1 MKNGNADLKT
11 VRVIR
16 QNHRFAVS
24 EVDWFGERVFCKQ
37 SQPGVTGK
45 DEILREASG
54 LRTFDK
60 LTRNFNDIPFSVP
73 KLLHYDDMK
82 ILTQFIDGWTPELA
96 NVPDDFFIQ
105 SFVQMDYYFRNQKRR
120 YSRWSRQNK
129 DGEYIWQKLERIISG
144 FNLEVIP
151 PEIFRASLDF
161 LRDNHSLCEARPMH
175 ADFTENNLLYDGD
188 KYWLV
193 DFESF
198 RDDWPRWYDVVN
210 FTYNR
215 EMERPET
222 AERMRNIRRLVI
234 ERLGEES
241 TTQRE
246 IACIKIVRGLS
257 LIIEHMIL
265 GGRNNAAIVPLDNAL
280 RQRIIKSLAAI
291 INGGG
296 LLSRFDFIYKN

>member
-1 MKNGNADLKT
+1 MKNDAANLKT
-11 VRVIR
+11 IRVIR

-24 EVDWFGERVFCKQ
+24 EVDWLGERVFCKQ

-45 DEILREASG
+45 DEILREANG
-54 LRTFDK
+54 LRTFGK
-60 LTRNFNDIPFSVP
+60 MTRNFNDIPFTVP

-96 NVPDDFFIQ
+96 NVPDDFFVQ
-105 SFVQMDYYFRNQKRR
+105 SFVQMDHYFRSQKRR
-120 YSRWSRQNK
+120 CSRWSQQNK

-161 LRDNHSLCEARPMH
+161 LRNNHSLCEARPMH

-188 KYWLV
+188 RYWLV

-198 RDDWPRWYDVVN
+198 CDDWPRWYDVVN

-222 AERMRNIRRLVI
+222 AKRMCNIRRLVI
-234 ERLGEES
+234 EQLGEEP

-257 LIIEHMIL
+257 LIIEHMTL
-265 GGRNNAAIVPLDNAL
+265 GGRNHAAIVPLDNAL
-280 RQRIIKSLAAI
+280 RQRIITSFTK
-291 INGGG
+291 
-296 LLSRFDFIYKN
+296 LLPAR

>member
-1 MKNGNADLKT
+1 MKNDAANLKT
-11 VRVIR
+11 IRVIR

-24 EVDWFGERVFCKQ
+24 GVDWLGERVFCKQ

-45 DEILREASG
+45 DEILREANG

-82 ILTQFIDGWTPELA
+82 ILTQFIDGWTLELA
-96 NVPDDFFIQ
+96 DVPNDFFVQ
-105 SFVQMDYYFRNQKRR
+105 SFVQMDRYFRSQKRR
-120 YSRWSRQNK
+120 RSRWSQQNK

-151 PEIFRASLDF
+151 PEIFRASLEF
-161 LRDNHSLCEARPMH
+161 LRDNYSLCEARPMH

-222 AERMRNIRRLVI
+222 AKRMCNIRRLVI
-234 ERLGEES
+234 EQLGEEP

-257 LIIEHMIL
+257 LIIEHMTL
-265 GGRNNAAIVPLDNAL
+265 GGRNHAAIVPLDNAL
-280 RQRIIKSLAAI
+280 RQRIITSFTK
-291 INGGG
+291 
-296 LLSRFDFIYKN
+296 LLPAR

>member
-1 MKNGNADLKT
+1 MKNDAANLKT
-11 VRVIR
+11 IRVIR

-24 EVDWFGERVFCKQ
+24 EVDWLGERVFCKQ

-45 DEILREASG
+45 DEILREANG

-73 KLLHYDDMK
+73 KLLNHDDVK

-96 NVPDDFFIQ
+96 DVPDDFFVQ
-105 SFVQMDYYFRNQKRR
+105 SFVQMDHYFRSQKRR
-120 YSRWSRQNK
+120 RSRWSQQNK

-151 PEIFRASLDF
+151 PEIFRASLEF

-188 KYWLV
+188 RYWLV

-234 ERLGEES
+234 EQLGEEP

-257 LIIEHMIL
+257 LIIEHMTI
-265 GGRNNAAIVPLDNAL
+265 GGRNHAAIVPFDNAL
-280 RQRIIKSLAAI
+280 RQRIITSFTK
-291 INGGG
+291 
-296 LLSRFDFIYKN
+296 LLPAR

>member
-11 VRVIR
+11 IRVIR

-96 NVPDDFFIQ
+96 NVPDDFFVQ
-105 SFVQMDYYFRNQKRR
+105 SFVQMDHYFRSQKRR
-120 YSRWSRQNK
+120 RSRWSQQNK

-151 PEIFRASLDF
+151 PEIFRASLEF

-188 KYWLV
+188 RYWLV

-222 AERMRNIRRLVI
+222 AKRMCNIRRLVI
-234 ERLGEES
+234 EQLGEEP

-257 LIIEHMIL
+257 LIIEHMTI
-265 GGRNNAAIVPLDNAL
+265 GGRNHAAIVPLDDAL
-280 RQRIIKSLAAI
+280 RQRIITSFYEVFA
-291 INGGG
+291 G
-296 LLSRFDFIYKN
+296 

>member
-1 MKNGNADLKT
+1 MKNDAANLKT
-11 VRVIR
+11 IRVIR

-24 EVDWFGERVFCKQ
+24 EVDWLGERVFCKQ

-45 DEILREASG
+45 DEILREANG
-54 LRTFDK
+54 LRTFGK
-60 LTRNFNDIPFSVP
+60 MTRNFNDIPFTVP

-96 NVPDDFFIQ
+96 NVPDDFFVQ
-105 SFVQMDYYFRNQKRR
+105 SFVQMDHYFRSQKRR
-120 YSRWSRQNK
+120 CSRWSQQNK

-161 LRDNHSLCEARPMH
+161 LRNNHSLCEARPMH

-188 KYWLV
+188 RYLLV

-198 RDDWPRWYDVVN
+198 CDDWPRWYDVVN

-222 AERMRNIRRLVI
+222 AKRMCNIRRLVI
-234 ERLGEES
+234 EQLGEEP

-257 LIIEHMIL
+257 LIIEHMTL
-265 GGRNNAAIVPLDNAL
+265 GGRNHAAIVPLDNAL
-280 RQRIIKSLAAI
+280 RQRIITSFTK
-291 INGGG
+291 
-296 LLSRFDFIYKN
+296 LLPAR

>member
-1 MKNGNADLKT
+1 MKNDAANLKT
-11 VRVIR
+11 IRVIR

-24 EVDWFGERVFCKQ
+24 EVDWLGERVFCKQ

-45 DEILREASG
+45 DEILREANG
-54 LRTFDK
+54 LRTFGK
-60 LTRNFNDIPFSVP
+60 MTRNFNGIPFSVP
-73 KLLHYDDMK
+73 KLLYHDDVK

-96 NVPDDFFIQ
+96 NVPDDFFVQ
-105 SFVQMDYYFRNQKRR
+105 SFVQMDRNFRSQKRR
-120 YSRWSRQNK
+120 RSRWSQQNK

-161 LRDNHSLCEARPMH
+161 LRNNHSLCEARPMH

-188 KYWLV
+188 RYWLV

-215 EMERPET
+215 EMECPET
-222 AERMRNIRRLVI
+222 AKRMCNIRRLVI
-234 ERLGEES
+234 EQLGEKP

-265 GGRNNAAIVPLDNAL
+265 GGRNHAVIVPLDNAL
-280 RQRIIKSLAAI
+280 RQRIITSFTK
-291 INGGG
+291 
-296 LLSRFDFIYKN
+296 LLPAR

>member
-1 MKNGNADLKT
+1 MKNDAANLKT
-11 VRVIR
+11 IRVIR

-24 EVDWFGERVFCKQ
+24 KVDWLGERVFCKQ

-45 DEILREASG
+45 DEILREANG

-73 KLLHYDDMK
+73 KLLHYDDVK

-96 NVPDDFFIQ
+96 NVPDDFFVQ
-105 SFVQMDYYFRNQKRR
+105 SFVQMDRYFRSQKRR
-120 YSRWSRQNK
+120 RSRWSQQNK

-161 LRDNHSLCEARPMH
+161 LRNNHSLCEARPMH

-222 AERMRNIRRLVI
+222 AKRMCNIRRLVI
-234 ERLGEES
+234 EQLGEEP

-257 LIIEHMIL
+257 LIIEHMTI
-265 GGRNNAAIVPLDNAL
+265 GGRNHAAIVPLDNAL
-280 RQRIIKSLAAI
+280 RQRIITSFTK
-291 INGGG
+291 
-296 LLSRFDFIYKN
+296 LLPAR

>member
-1 MKNGNADLKT
+1 MKNDTVNLKT
-11 VRVIR
+11 IRVIR

-54 LRTFDK
+54 LRAFDK
-60 LTRNFNDIPFSVP
+60 LTRNFNDIPFTVP

-96 NVPDDFFIQ
+96 DVPDDFFVQ
-105 SFVQMDYYFRNQKRR
+105 SFVQMDRYFRNQKRR
-120 YSRWSRQNK
+120 RSRWSQQNK

-161 LRDNHSLCEARPMH
+161 LRNNHSLCEARPMH

-234 ERLGEES
+234 EQLGEEP

-257 LIIEHMIL
+257 LIIEHMTL
-265 GGRNNAAIVPLDNAL
+265 GGRNHAAIVPLDNAL
-280 RQRIIKSLAAI
+280 RQRIITYFTK
-291 INGGG
+291 
-296 LLSRFDFIYKN
+296 LLPAR

>member
-1 MKNGNADLKT
+1 MKNDAANLKT
-11 VRVIR
+11 IRVIR

-45 DEILREASG
+45 DEILREANG
-54 LRTFDK
+54 LRAFDK
-60 LTRNFNDIPFSVP
+60 LTRNFNDIPFTVP

-96 NVPDDFFIQ
+96 NVPDDFFVQ
-105 SFVQMDYYFRNQKRR
+105 SFVQMDHYFRNQKRSC
-120 YSRWSRQNK
+120 SRWSQQNK

-161 LRDNHSLCEARPMH
+161 LRNNHSLCEARPMH

-188 KYWLV
+188 RYWLV

-222 AERMRNIRRLVI
+222 AKRMCNIRRLVV
-234 ERLGEES
+234 EQLGEEP

-257 LIIEHMIL
+257 LVIEHMTI
-265 GGRNNAAIVPLDNAL
+265 GGRNHAAIVPLDNAL
-280 RQRIIKSLAAI
+280 RQRIITSFTK
-291 INGGG
+291 
-296 LLSRFDFIYKN
+296 LLPAR

>member
-1 MKNGNADLKT
+1 MKNDTANLKT
-11 VRVIR
+11 IRVIR
-16 QNHRFAVS
+16 QNHRFVVS
-24 EVDWFGERVFCKQ
+24 EVDWLGERVFCKR

-45 DEILREASG
+45 DEILREANG

-96 NVPDDFFIQ
+96 DVPDDFFIQ

-120 YSRWSRQNK
+120 CSRWSQQNK
-129 DGEYIWQKLERIISG
+129 DGEYIWQKLERIISE

-161 LRDNHSLCEARPMH
+161 LRNNHSLCEARPMH

-188 KYWLV
+188 RYWLV

-222 AERMRNIRRLVI
+222 AKRMCNIRRLVVD
-234 ERLGEES
+234 RLGEEP

-257 LIIEHMIL
+257 LIIEHMTL
-265 GGRNNAAIVPLDNAL
+265 GGRNHAAIVPLDNAL
-280 RQRIIKSLAAI
+280 RQRIITSFTK
-291 INGGG
+291 
-296 LLSRFDFIYKN
+296 LLPAR

>member
-1 MKNGNADLKT
+1 MKNDAANLKT
-11 VRVIR
+11 IRVIR

-24 EVDWFGERVFCKQ
+24 EVDWLGERVFCKQ

-45 DEILREASG
+45 DEILREANG

-60 LTRNFNDIPFSVP
+60 LTRNFNGIPFSVP
-73 KLLHYDDMK
+73 KLLHYDDVK

-96 NVPDDFFIQ
+96 NVPDDFFVQ
-105 SFVQMDYYFRNQKRR
+105 SFVQMDHYFRSQKRR
-120 YSRWSRQNK
+120 RSRWSQQNK

-151 PEIFRASLDF
+151 PEIFRSSLEF
-161 LRDNHSLCEARPMH
+161 LRNNHSLCEARPMH

-222 AERMRNIRRLVI
+222 AERMCNIRRLVI
-234 ERLGEES
+234 ERLGEEP

-257 LIIEHMIL
+257 LIIEHMTI
-265 GGRNNAAIVPLDNAL
+265 GGRNHAAIVPLDDVL
-280 RQRIIKSLAAI
+280 HQRIITSFTKFLPA
-291 INGGG
+291 
-296 LLSRFDFIYKN
+296 R

>member
-1 MKNGNADLKT
+1 MKNDTANLKT
-11 VRVIR
+11 IRVIR

-24 EVDWFGERVFCKQ
+24 EVDWLGERVFRKQ

-96 NVPDDFFIQ
+96 DVPDDFFIQ

-120 YSRWSRQNK
+120 CSRWSRQNK

-188 KYWLV
+188 RYWLV

-234 ERLGEES
+234 ERLGEEP

-246 IACIKIVRGLS
+246 IACIKIVRSLS
-257 LIIEHMIL
+257 LIIEHMTI
-265 GGRNNAAIVPLDNAL
+265 GGRNHAAIVPFDNAL
-280 RQRIIKSLAAI
+280 RQRIITSFTK
-291 INGGG
+291 
-296 LLSRFDFIYKN
+296 LLPAR

>member
-11 VRVIR
+11 IRVIR

-24 EVDWFGERVFCKQ
+24 EVDWLGERVFCKQ

-45 DEILREASG
+45 DEILREANG

-73 KLLHYDDMK
+73 KLLHYDDVK
-82 ILTQFIDGWTPELA
+82 ILTQFINGWTPELA
-96 NVPDDFFIQ
+96 DVPDDFFVQ
-105 SFVQMDYYFRNQKRR
+105 SFVQMDHYFRSQKRR

-144 FNLEVIP
+144 FNLEVVP

-222 AERMRNIRRLVI
+222 AKRMCNIRRLVV
-234 ERLGEES
+234 EQLGEEP

-257 LIIEHMIL
+257 LIIEHMTL
-265 GGRNNAAIVPLDNAL
+265 GGSDHAAIVPLDNAL

-291 INGGG
+291 INGGD
-296 LLSRFDFIYKN
+296 LLS

>member
-1 MKNGNADLKT
+1 MKNDTANLKT
-11 VRVIR
+11 IRVIR

-24 EVDWFGERVFCKQ
+24 EVDWLGERVFCKQ

-45 DEILREASG
+45 DEILREANG

-73 KLLHYDDMK
+73 KLLYHDDVK
-82 ILTQFIDGWTPELA
+82 ILTQFIDGWAPELA
-96 NVPDDFFIQ
+96 NVPDDFFVQ
-105 SFVQMDYYFRNQKRR
+105 SFVQMDRYFRSQKRR
-120 YSRWSRQNK
+120 RSRWSQQNK

-161 LRDNHSLCEARPMH
+161 LRNNHSLCEARPMH

-188 KYWLV
+188 RYWLV

-234 ERLGEES
+234 GQLGEEP

-257 LIIEHMIL
+257 LIIEHMTL
-265 GGRNNAAIVPLDNAL
+265 GGRNHAAIVPLDNAL
-280 RQRIIKSLAAI
+280 RQRIITSFTK
-291 INGGG
+291 
-296 LLSRFDFIYKN
+296 LLPAR

>member
-1 MKNGNADLKT
+1 MKNDTANLKT
-11 VRVIR
+11 IRVIH

-24 EVDWFGERVFCKQ
+24 EVDWLGERVFCKQ

-45 DEILREASG
+45 DEILREANG

-96 NVPDDFFIQ
+96 NVPDDFFVQ
-105 SFVQMDYYFRNQKRR
+105 SFVQMDRYFRSQKRR
-120 YSRWSRQNK
+120 CSRWSRQNK

-151 PEIFRASLDF
+151 PEIFRASLEF

-188 KYWLV
+188 KYWLI

-234 ERLGEES
+234 ERLGEEP

-246 IACIKIVRGLS
+246 IACIKIVRSLS
-257 LIIEHMIL
+257 LIIEHMTI
-265 GGRNNAAIVPLDNAL
+265 GGRNHAAIVPFDNAL
-280 RQRIIKSLAAI
+280 RQRIITSFTK
-291 INGGG
+291 
-296 LLSRFDFIYKN
+296 LLPAR

>member
-1 MKNGNADLKT
+1 MKNDTTNLKT
-11 VRVIR
+11 IRVIR

-45 DEILREASG
+45 DEILREANG

-82 ILTQFIDGWTPELA
+82 VLTQFIDGWTPELA
-96 NVPDDFFIQ
+96 DVSDDFFIQ
-105 SFVQMDYYFRNQKRR
+105 SFVQVDHYFRNQKRR
-120 YSRWSRQNK
+120 RSRWSQQNK

-144 FNLEVIP
+144 FNLEVVP

-188 KYWLV
+188 RYWLV

-222 AERMRNIRRLVI
+222 AKRMCNIRRLVI
-234 ERLGEES
+234 EQLGEEP

-257 LIIEHMIL
+257 LIIEHMTL
-265 GGRNNAAIVPLDNAL
+265 GGRNHAAIVPLDDAL
-280 RQRIIKSLAAI
+280 RQRIITSFYEVFA
-291 INGGG
+291 G
-296 LLSRFDFIYKN
+296 

>member
-1 MKNGNADLKT
+1 MNNDTANLKT
-11 VRVIR
+11 IRVIR
-16 QNHRFAVS
+16 QNHRFVVS
-24 EVDWFGERVFCKQ
+24 EVDWLGERVFCKQ

-45 DEILREASG
+45 DEILREANG

-96 NVPDDFFIQ
+96 DVPDDFFVQ
-105 SFVQMDYYFRNQKRR
+105 SFVQMDRYFRSQKRR
-120 YSRWSRQNK
+120 RSRWSQQNK

-151 PEIFRASLDF
+151 PEIFRASLEF
-161 LRDNHSLCEARPMH
+161 LRDNYSLCEARPMH

-222 AERMRNIRRLVI
+222 AKRMCNIRRLVI
-234 ERLGEES
+234 EQLGEEP

-257 LIIEHMIL
+257 LIIEHMTL
-265 GGRNNAAIVPLDNAL
+265 GGRNHAAIVPLDNAL
-280 RQRIIKSLAAI
+280 RQRIITSFTK
-291 INGGG
+291 
-296 LLSRFDFIYKN
+296 LLPAR

>member
-1 MKNGNADLKT
+1 MKNDTANLKT
-11 VRVIR
+11 IRVIR

-24 EVDWFGERVFCKQ
+24 EVDWLGERVFCKQ

-45 DEILREASG
+45 DEILREANG

-96 NVPDDFFIQ
+96 DVPDDFFLQ
-105 SFVQMDYYFRNQKRR
+105 SFVQMDHYFRSQKRR
-120 YSRWSRQNK
+120 RSRWSQQNK

-151 PEIFRASLDF
+151 PEIFRASLEF

-188 KYWLV
+188 RYWLV

-234 ERLGEES
+234 ERLGEEP

-257 LIIEHMIL
+257 LIIEHMTL
-265 GGRNNAAIVPLDNAL
+265 GGRNHAAIVPLDNAL
-280 RQRIIKSLAAI
+280 RQRIITSFTK
-291 INGGG
+291 
-296 LLSRFDFIYKN
+296 LLPAR

>member
-1 MKNGNADLKT
+1 MNNDTANLKT
-11 VRVIR
+11 IRVIR
-16 QNHRFAVS
+16 QNHRFVVS
-24 EVDWFGERVFCKQ
+24 EVDWLGERVFCKQ

-45 DEILREASG
+45 DEILREANG

-82 ILTQFIDGWTPELA
+82 ILTQFIDGWTLELA
-96 NVPDDFFIQ
+96 DVPNDFFVQ
-105 SFVQMDYYFRNQKRR
+105 SFVQMDRYFRSQKRR
-120 YSRWSRQNK
+120 RSRWSQQNK

-151 PEIFRASLDF
+151 PEIFRASLEF
-161 LRDNHSLCEARPMH
+161 LRDNYSLCEARPMH

-222 AERMRNIRRLVI
+222 AKRMCNIRRLAI
-234 ERLGEES
+234 EQLGEEP

-257 LIIEHMIL
+257 LIIEHMTL
-265 GGRNNAAIVPLDNAL
+265 GGRNHAAIVPLDNAL
-280 RQRIIKSLAAI
+280 RQRIITSFTK
-291 INGGG
+291 
-296 LLSRFDFIYKN
+296 LLPAR

>member
-1 MKNGNADLKT
+1 MKNDAANLKT
-11 VRVIR
+11 IRVIR

-45 DEILREASG
+45 DEILREVNG

-60 LTRNFNDIPFSVP
+60 LTRNFNDIPFTVP

-96 NVPDDFFIQ
+96 NVPDDFFVQ
-105 SFVQMDYYFRNQKRR
+105 SFVQMDRYFRNQKRR
-120 YSRWSRQNK
+120 RSRWSQQNK

-161 LRDNHSLCEARPMH
+161 LRNNHSLCEARPMH

-188 KYWLV
+188 KYWLI

-234 ERLGEES
+234 EQLGEEP

-257 LIIEHMIL
+257 LIIEHMTI
-265 GGRNNAAIVPLDNAL
+265 GGRNHAAIVPLDNAL
-280 RQRIIKSLAAI
+280 RQRIITYFTK
-291 INGGG
+291 
-296 LLSRFDFIYKN
+296 LLPAR

>member
-1 MKNGNADLKT
+1 MKNGSADLKT
-11 VRVIR
+11 IRVIR
-16 QNHRFAVS
+16 HNHRFAVS
-24 EVDWFGERVFCKQ
+24 EVDWLGERVFCKQ

-45 DEILREASG
+45 DEILREANG

-60 LTRNFNDIPFSVP
+60 LTRNFNGIPFSVP
-73 KLLHYDDMK
+73 KLLYHDDVK
-82 ILTQFIDGWTPELA
+82 ILTQFIDEWTPELA
-96 NVPDDFFIQ
+96 DVPDDFFVQ
-105 SFVQMDYYFRNQKRR
+105 SFVQMDRYFRSQKRR
-120 YSRWSRQNK
+120 RSRWSQQNK

-188 KYWLV
+188 RYWLV

-222 AERMRNIRRLVI
+222 AKRMCNIRRLVI
-234 ERLGEES
+234 EQLGEEP

-257 LIIEHMIL
+257 LIIEHMTL
-265 GGRNNAAIVPLDNAL
+265 GGRNHAAIVPLDNAL
-280 RQRIIKSLAAI
+280 RQRIITSFTK
-291 INGGG
+291 
-296 LLSRFDFIYKN
+296 LLPAR

>member
-1 MKNGNADLKT
+1 MKNDAANLKT
-11 VRVIR
+11 IRVIR

-45 DEILREASG
+45 DEILREANG
-54 LRTFDK
+54 LRAFDK
-60 LTRNFNDIPFSVP
+60 LTRNFNDIPFTVP

-96 NVPDDFFIQ
+96 NVPDDFFVQ
-105 SFVQMDYYFRNQKRR
+105 SFVQMDHYFRNQKRSC
-120 YSRWSRQNK
+120 SRWSQQNK

-188 KYWLV
+188 RYWLV

-234 ERLGEES
+234 ERLGEEP

-246 IACIKIVRGLS
+246 IACIKIVRSLS
-257 LIIEHMIL
+257 LIIEHMTI
-265 GGRNNAAIVPLDNAL
+265 GGRNHAAIVPFDNAL
-280 RQRIIKSLAAI
+280 RQRIITSFTK
-291 INGGG
+291 
-296 LLSRFDFIYKN
+296 LLPAR

>member
-24 EVDWFGERVFCKQ
+24 EVDWLGERVFCKQ

-45 DEILREASG
+45 DEILREANG

-60 LTRNFNDIPFSVP
+60 LTRNFNDIPFTVP

-96 NVPDDFFIQ
+96 SVPDDFFVQ
-105 SFVQMDYYFRNQKRR
+105 SFVQMDHYFRSQKRR
-120 YSRWSRQNK
+120 RSRWSQQNK

-198 RDDWPRWYDVVN
+198 RDDWPRWYNVVN

-222 AERMRNIRRLVI
+222 AKRMCNIRRLVI
-234 ERLGEES
+234 EQLGEEP

-257 LIIEHMIL
+257 LIIEHMTI
-265 GGRNNAAIVPLDNAL
+265 GGRNHAAIVPLDNAL
-280 RQRIIKSLAAI
+280 CQRIITSFTK
-291 INGGG
+291 
-296 LLSRFDFIYKN
+296 LLPS

>member
-1 MKNGNADLKT
+1 MKNDAANLKT
-11 VRVIR
+11 IRVIR

-24 EVDWFGERVFCKQ
+24 EVDWLGERVFCKQ

-45 DEILREASG
+45 DEILREANG

-73 KLLHYDDMK
+73 KLLNHDDVK

-96 NVPDDFFIQ
+96 DVPDDFFVQ
-105 SFVQMDYYFRNQKRR
+105 SFVQMDHYFRSQKRR
-120 YSRWSRQNK
+120 RSRWSQQNK

-151 PEIFRASLDF
+151 PEIFRASLEF

-188 KYWLV
+188 RYWLV

-198 RDDWPRWYDVVN
+198 RDDWPRWYDVAN

-241 TTQRE
+241 TTRRE

-257 LIIEHMIL
+257 LIIEHMTL
-265 GGRNNAAIVPLDNAL
+265 GGRNHAAIVSLDNAL
-280 RQRIIKSLAAI
+280 RQRIITSFTK
-291 INGGG
+291 
-296 LLSRFDFIYKN
+296 LLPAR

>member
-1 MKNGNADLKT
+1 MKNGSADLKT
-11 VRVIR
+11 IRVIR

-45 DEILREASG
+45 DEILREANG

-73 KLLHYDDMK
+73 KLLYHDDVK

-96 NVPDDFFIQ
+96 DVPDDFFIQ

-120 YSRWSRQNK
+120 CSRWSRQNK

-198 RDDWPRWYDVVN
+198 REDWPRWCDVVN

-222 AERMRNIRRLVI
+222 AERMRNIRCLVI
-234 ERLGEES
+234 ERLGEEP

-246 IACIKIVRGLS
+246 IACIKTVRGLS
-257 LIIEHMIL
+257 LIIEHMTI
-265 GGRNNAAIVPLDNAL
+265 GGRNHAAIVPLDNAL
-280 RQRIIKSLAAI
+280 RQRIITSFTK
-291 INGGG
+291 
-296 LLSRFDFIYKN
+296 LLPAR

>member
-1 MKNGNADLKT
+1 MKNGSADLKT

-24 EVDWFGERVFCKQ
+24 EVDWLGERVFCKQ

-45 DEILREASG
+45 DEILREANG

-73 KLLHYDDMK
+73 KLLHYDDVK

-96 NVPDDFFIQ
+96 NVPDDFFVQ
-105 SFVQMDYYFRNQKRR
+105 SFVQIDRYFRSQKRR
-120 YSRWSRQNK
+120 RSRWSQQNK

-151 PEIFRASLDF
+151 PEIFRASLEF

-188 KYWLV
+188 RYWLV

-222 AERMRNIRRLVI
+222 AKRMCNIRRLVVD
-234 ERLGEES
+234 RLGEEP
-241 TTQRE
+241 TTRRE

-257 LIIEHMIL
+257 LIIEHMTL
-265 GGRNNAAIVPLDNAL
+265 GGSDHAAIVPLDNAL
-280 RQRIIKSLAAI
+280 RQRIITSFTK
-291 INGGG
+291 
-296 LLSRFDFIYKN
+296 LLPAR

>member
-1 MKNGNADLKT
+1 MKNDTANLKT
-11 VRVIR
+11 IRVIR

-24 EVDWFGERVFCKQ
+24 EVDWLGERVFCKR

-45 DEILREASG
+45 DEILREANG

-96 NVPDDFFIQ
+96 DVPDDFFIQ

-120 YSRWSRQNK
+120 CSRWSQQNK
-129 DGEYIWQKLERIISG
+129 DGEYIWQKLERIISE

-161 LRDNHSLCEARPMH
+161 LRNNHSLCEARPMH

-188 KYWLV
+188 RYWLV

-222 AERMRNIRRLVI
+222 AKRMCNIRRLVVD
-234 ERLGEES
+234 RLGEEP

-257 LIIEHMIL
+257 LIIEHMTL
-265 GGRNNAAIVPLDNAL
+265 GGRNHAAIVPLDNAL
-280 RQRIIKSLAAI
+280 RQRIITSFTK
-291 INGGG
+291 
-296 LLSRFDFIYKN
+296 LLPAR

>member
-1 MKNGNADLKT
+1 MKNDTANLKT
-11 VRVIR
+11 IRVIR

-24 EVDWFGERVFCKQ
+24 EVDWLGERVFCKQ

-45 DEILREASG
+45 DEILREANG

-96 NVPDDFFIQ
+96 DVPDDFFIQ

-120 YSRWSRQNK
+120 CSRWSRQNK

-161 LRDNHSLCEARPMH
+161 LRNNHSLCEARPMH

-188 KYWLV
+188 RYWLV

-222 AERMRNIRRLVI
+222 AKRMCNIRRLVI
-234 ERLGEES
+234 EQLGEEP

-257 LIIEHMIL
+257 LIIEHMTL
-265 GGRNNAAIVPLDNAL
+265 GGRNHAAIVPLDNAL
-280 RQRIIKSLAAI
+280 RQRIITSFTK
-291 INGGG
+291 
-296 LLSRFDFIYKN
+296 LLPAR

>member
-11 VRVIR
+11 IRVIR

-24 EVDWFGERVFCKQ
+24 EVDWLGERVFCKQ

-73 KLLHYDDMK
+73 KLLYHDDVK
-82 ILTQFIDGWTPELA
+82 ILTKFIDGWTPELA
-96 NVPDDFFIQ
+96 NVPDDFFVQ
-105 SFVQMDYYFRNQKRR
+105 SFVQMDHYFRSQKRR
-120 YSRWSRQNK
+120 RSRWSQQNK

-188 KYWLV
+188 RYWLV

-222 AERMRNIRRLVI
+222 AKRMCNIRRLVVD
-234 ERLGEES
+234 RLGEEP

-257 LIIEHMIL
+257 LIIEHMTL
-265 GGRNNAAIVPLDNAL
+265 GGSDHAAIVSLDNAL
-280 RQRIIKSLAAI
+280 RQRIITSFTKFLPA
-291 INGGG
+291 
-296 LLSRFDFIYKN
+296 R

>member
-1 MKNGNADLKT
+1 MKNDAANLKT
-11 VRVIR
+11 IRVIR

-24 EVDWFGERVFCKQ
+24 EVDWLGERVFCKQ

-45 DEILREASG
+45 DEILREANG

-60 LTRNFNDIPFSVP
+60 LIRNFNDIPFTVP

-105 SFVQMDYYFRNQKRR
+105 SFVQMDYYFRNQKR
-120 YSRWSRQNK
+120 SCSLWSRQNK

-151 PEIFRASLDF
+151 PEIFRASLEF

-188 KYWLV
+188 RYWLV

-222 AERMRNIRRLVI
+222 AKRMCNIRRLVVDQ
-234 ERLGEES
+234 LGEEP

-257 LIIEHMIL
+257 LIIEHMAL
-265 GGRNNAAIVPLDNAL
+265 GGRNHAVIVPLDNAL
-280 RQRIIKSLAAI
+280 RQRIIKSLAVI

-296 LLSRFDFIYKN
+296 LLA

>member
-1 MKNGNADLKT
+1 MKNDAANLKT
-11 VRVIR
+11 IRVIR

-24 EVDWFGERVFCKQ
+24 EVDWLGERVFCKQ

-45 DEILREASG
+45 GEILREANG

-73 KLLHYDDMK
+73 KLLYHDDVK
-82 ILTQFIDGWTPELA
+82 ILTQFINGWTPELA
-96 NVPDDFFIQ
+96 DVPDDFFVQ
-105 SFVQMDYYFRNQKRR
+105 SFVQMDHYFRSQKRR
-120 YSRWSRQNK
+120 RLRWSQQNK
-129 DGEYIWQKLERIISG
+129 DGEYIWHKLERIISG

-188 KYWLV
+188 RYWLV

-222 AERMRNIRRLVI
+222 AKRMCNIRRLVI
-234 ERLGEES
+234 EQLGEEP

-257 LIIEHMIL
+257 LIIEHMTL
-265 GGRNNAAIVPLDNAL
+265 GGRNHAAIVPLDNTL
-280 RQRIIKSLAAI
+280 RQRIITSFTKFLPA
-291 INGGG
+291 
-296 LLSRFDFIYKN
+296 RW

>member
-1 MKNGNADLKT
+1 MKNGSADLKT

-16 QNHRFAVS
+16 QNHRFVVS
-24 EVDWFGERVFCKQ
+24 EVDWLGERVFCKQ

-96 NVPDDFFIQ
+96 DVPDDFFVQ
-105 SFVQMDYYFRNQKRR
+105 SFVQMDRYFCSQKRR
-120 YSRWSRQNK
+120 RSRWSQRNK

-144 FNLEVIP
+144 FNLEVIS
-151 PEIFRASLDF
+151 PEIFRASLEF

-188 KYWLV
+188 KYWLI

-222 AERMRNIRRLVI
+222 AKRMCNIRRLVI
-234 ERLGEES
+234 EQLGEES

-257 LIIEHMIL
+257 LIIEHMTL
-265 GGRNNAAIVPLDNAL
+265 GGRNHAAIVPLDNAL
-280 RQRIIKSLAAI
+280 RQRIITSFTK
-291 INGGG
+291 
-296 LLSRFDFIYKN
+296 LLPAR

>member
-1 MKNGNADLKT
+1 MKNDAANLKT
-11 VRVIR
+11 IRVIR

-45 DEILREASG
+45 DEILREANG
-54 LRTFDK
+54 LRAFDK
-60 LTRNFNDIPFSVP
+60 LTRNFNDIPFTVP

-96 NVPDDFFIQ
+96 NVPDDFFVQ
-105 SFVQMDYYFRNQKRR
+105 SFVQMDHYFRNQKRSC
-120 YSRWSRQNK
+120 SRWSQQNK

-161 LRDNHSLCEARPMH
+161 LRNNHSLCEARPMH

-188 KYWLV
+188 RYWLV

-234 ERLGEES
+234 ERLGEEP

-246 IACIKIVRGLS
+246 IACIKIVRSLS
-257 LIIEHMIL
+257 LIIEHMTI
-265 GGRNNAAIVPLDNAL
+265 GGRNHAAIVPFDNAL
-280 RQRIIKSLAAI
+280 RQRIITSFTK
-291 INGGG
+291 
-296 LLSRFDFIYKN
+296 LLPAR

>member
-11 VRVIR
+11 IRVIR

-37 SQPGVTGK
+37 SQPGATGE

-73 KLLHYDDMK
+73 KLLYHDDVK

-96 NVPDDFFIQ
+96 NVPDDFFVQ
-105 SFVQMDYYFRNQKRR
+105 SFVQMDHYFRNQKRR
-120 YSRWSRQNK
+120 CSRWSRQNK
-129 DGEYIWQKLERIISG
+129 DGEYIWQKLERSISG
-144 FNLEVIP
+144 FNLEVVP

-188 KYWLV
+188 RYWLV

-234 ERLGEES
+234 ERLGEEP
-241 TTQRE
+241 TTQ
-246 IACIKIVRGLS
+246 
-257 LIIEHMIL
+257 
-265 GGRNNAAIVPLDNAL
+265 
-280 RQRIIKSLAAI
+280 
-291 INGGG
+291 
-296 LLSRFDFIYKN
+296 

>member
-1 MKNGNADLKT
+1 MKNDSADLKT
-11 VRVIR
+11 IRVIR

-24 EVDWFGERVFCKQ
+24 EVDWFGELVFCKQ

-45 DEILREASG
+45 DEILREANG

-82 ILTQFIDGWTPELA
+82 VLTQFIDGWTPELA
-96 NVPDDFFIQ
+96 DVPDDFFVQ
-105 SFVQMDYYFRNQKRR
+105 SFVQMDRYFRSQKRR
-120 YSRWSRQNK
+120 RSRWSQQNK

-151 PEIFRASLDF
+151 PEIFRASLEF

-188 KYWLV
+188 RYWLV

-222 AERMRNIRRLVI
+222 AKRMCNIRRLVVD
-234 ERLGEES
+234 RLGEEP

-246 IACIKIVRGLS
+246 IACVKIVRGLS
-257 LIIEHMIL
+257 LIIEHMTL
-265 GGRNNAAIVPLDNAL
+265 GGRNHAAIVPLDNAL
-280 RQRIIKSLAAI
+280 RQRIITSFTK
-291 INGGG
+291 
-296 LLSRFDFIYKN
+296 LLPAR

>member
-1 MKNGNADLKT
+1 MKNDTANLKT
-11 VRVIR
+11 IRVIR

-24 EVDWFGERVFCKQ
+24 EVDWLGERVFCKQ

-45 DEILREASG
+45 DEILREANG

-96 NVPDDFFIQ
+96 DVPDDFFVQ
-105 SFVQMDYYFRNQKRR
+105 SFVQMDRYFRSQKRR
-120 YSRWSRQNK
+120 RSRWSRQNK

-161 LRDNHSLCEARPMH
+161 LRNNHSLCEARPMH

-188 KYWLV
+188 RYWLV

-222 AERMRNIRRLVI
+222 AKRMCNIRRLVV
-234 ERLGEES
+234 EQLGEEP

-246 IACIKIVRGLS
+246 IACIKLVRGLS
-257 LIIEHMIL
+257 LIIERMTL
-265 GGRNNAAIVPLDNAL
+265 GGRNHAVIVPLDNAL
-280 RQRIIKSLAAI
+280 RQRIITSFTK
-291 INGGG
+291 
-296 LLSRFDFIYKN
+296 LLPAR

>member
-1 MKNGNADLKT
+1 MKNDTANLKT
-11 VRVIR
+11 IRVIR

-24 EVDWFGERVFCKQ
+24 EVDWLGERVFCKQ

-45 DEILREASG
+45 DEILREANG

-96 NVPDDFFIQ
+96 DVPDDFFIQ

-120 YSRWSRQNK
+120 CSRWSRQNK

-234 ERLGEES
+234 ERLGEEP

-246 IACIKIVRGLS
+246 IACIKIVRSLS
-257 LIIEHMIL
+257 LIIEHMTI
-265 GGRNNAAIVPLDNAL
+265 GGRNHAAIVPFDNAL
-280 RQRIIKSLAAI
+280 RQRIITSFTK
-291 INGGG
+291 
-296 LLSRFDFIYKN
+296 LLPAR